1 MDPALL
7 DVVAPVHLPKLAVV
21 TFVINAL
28 MFGVKRDRHIPDWT
42 IPFLSLGFG
51 ALLYPL
57 WVGWSG
63 ETAFLGALAGIVSV
77 GGHQFLRQGREAL
90 GKKPPGPNSNSDK
103 KP

>member
-28 MFGVKRDRHIPDWT
+28 MVGVKRDRYIPDWT
-42 IPFLSLGFG
+42 IPFLSVGLG

-63 ETAFLGALAGIVSV
+63 ETAFLGALAGTLSV
-77 GGHQFLRQGREAL
+77 GGHQILRQGREAL
-90 GKKPPGPNSNSDK
+90 GKKPPGTKTNSVN